1 VNCFHYNEWLEYG
14 YFQQGR
20 SNEANTLLLACKRSG
35 EAGIPLTKNAKEAQR
50 MAARFDWSLPMMRA
64 TAVIESR
71 DWNGAAAN
79 LAMPATT
86 NAQALALNRFSIGY
100 AAAQR
105 GDLALADRSLTDLG
119 QQVAAVQR
127 DEADPQLFDYL
138 HIMHDDLAGL
148 VAAKRGDMAQA
159 LERVRRAAA
168 RMDGLAFDFGPPVP
182 VKPPHELLGELL
194 LAADEPA
201 KAADAFAR
209 SLELAPLRAQSLLG
223 LARAQV
229 AMGRPRDAKATYSK
243 LLEVWRAADAD
254 QFGLDEAR
262 SYVSDNATG

>member
-1 VNCFHYNEWLEYG
+1 
-14 YFQQGR
+14 
-20 SNEANTLLLACKRSG
+20 
-35 EAGIPLTKNAKEAQR
+35 
-50 MAARFDWSLPMMRA
+50 
-64 TAVIESR
+64 
-71 DWNGAAAN
+71 
-79 LAMPATT
+79 
-86 NAQALALNRFSIGY
+86 
-100 AAAQR
+100 
-105 GDLALADRSLTDLG
+105 
-119 QQVAAVQR
+119 
-127 DEADPQLFDYL
+127 
-138 HIMHDDLAGL
+138 
-148 VAAKRGDMAQA
+148 MAQA